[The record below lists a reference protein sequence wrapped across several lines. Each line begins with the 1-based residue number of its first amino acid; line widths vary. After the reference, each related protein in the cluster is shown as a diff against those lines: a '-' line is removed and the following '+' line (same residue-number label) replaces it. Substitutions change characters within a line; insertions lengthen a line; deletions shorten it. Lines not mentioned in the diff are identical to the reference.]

1 MMGHSTQDL
10 VNKKSTT
17 IKNRRRN
24 RRRRRARANACKS
37 GKKKTLKSND
47 LERAAI
53 YTVDQVL
60 SKAVHPLTNKKKS
73 RRDFDGDMV
82 PMNSQRYELF
92 KEKGIKCVACGV
104 EGKYFAKERHRTSK
118 GYHFNLY
125 AVDDKG
131 REVLM
136 TKDHIIPKSKGG
148 ENKLHNY
155 QTMCYN
161 CNIAKGAKI
170 LNWLA
175 LQNAWGRCLLPLILI
190 N

>member
-17 IKNRRRN
+17 IKN

-161 CNIAKGAKI
+161 CNLAKGAKI
-170 LNWLA
+170 LN
-175 LQNAWGRCLLPLILI
+175 
-190 N
+190 